1 MRSFF
6 YKTSTK
12 YLLNICNV
20 RNVLLPQGLRDKR
33 LYGLWRLRVCLTFNG
48 SILQVQGSGSASD
61 SGLSSPAS
69 PASSLDKHEAS
80 LRPQPLSE
88 AKPRTPR
95 PKSQFVP
102 KHNKDNNI
110 ANRSV
115 REGFKKK
122 KSGNFPTQGGGL
134 PISAPFPTFLYIF

>member
-20 RNVLLPQGLRDKR
+20 RIVLLPQSLREIR
-33 LYGLWRLRVCLTFNG
+33 VTVWRLSVCLTFNG

-122 KSGNFPTQGGGL
+122 KVGIFPLRGGAFRFRL
-134 PISAPFPTFLYIF
+134 LFPLFFIFF

>member
-1 MRSFF
+1 MFCCHKDREI
-6 YKTSTK
+6 ST
-12 YLLNICNV
+12 CV
-20 RNVLLPQGLRDKR
+20 AC
-33 LYGLWRLRVCLTFNG
+33 WRLSVCLTFNG

-80 LRPQPLSE
+80 LKPQPLSE

-102 KHNKDNNI
+102 KPNSDSNL

-115 REGFKKK
+115 LLR
-122 KSGNFPTQGGGL
+122 
-134 PISAPFPTFLYIF
+134 SAMIAF

>member
-1 MRSFF
+1 M
-6 YKTSTK
+6 
-12 YLLNICNV
+12 NICNV
-20 RNVLLPQGLRDKR
+20 RNVLLPQGMRDKS
-33 LYGLWRLRVCLTFNG
+33 LVWRLSVCLTFNG
-48 SILQVQGSGSASD
+48 NFVQVQGSGSASD

-69 PASSLDKHEAS
+69 PASSVDKHEAS

-102 KHNKDNNI
+102 KHNNDNNI

-115 REGFKKK
+115 LVLR
-122 KSGNFPTQGGGL
+122 
-134 PISAPFPTFLYIF
+134 IA